1 MKYVT
6 GLLLRYA
13 ARNLQGI
20 LDFIARIDAAL
31 DAYIAERESGVATAQ
46 AEIDALQS
54 RIDTLQAE
62 RRTAENLKVG
72 VSNLRG

>member
-1 MKYVT
+1 MNAIT
-6 GLLLRYA
+6 GLLLRFA

-31 DAYIAERESGVATAQ
+31 DAYIAERESGVSAAQ
-46 AEIDALQS
+46 AEINALQA

-62 RRTAENLKVG
+62 RRTAENLKAG
-72 VSNLRG
+72 VANLRA